1 MKIKDIMTVGPASC
15 TPETPLREVAQLMID
30 NDCGEIPVVND
41 SAACIPVGVITDRD
55 IVCRTLAKGFNPLEM
70 TAADCMSSPVL
81 SLKEDDPLD
90 LCYRV
95 MEENQIRR
103 VPIIDASGKCT
114 GIVSLADV
122 AQKVSMADSGEVL
135 QGVSASSM
143 SASNVG

>member
-41 SAACIPVGVITDRD
+41 STACIPVGVITDRD

-103 VPIIDASGKCT
+103 VPIVDASGRCT

>member
-41 SAACIPVGVITDRD
+41 SAGCIPVGVITDRD
-55 IVCRTLAKGFNPLEM
+55 IVCRTLGKGFNPLEM

-103 VPIIDASGKCT
+103 VPIVDASGKCT